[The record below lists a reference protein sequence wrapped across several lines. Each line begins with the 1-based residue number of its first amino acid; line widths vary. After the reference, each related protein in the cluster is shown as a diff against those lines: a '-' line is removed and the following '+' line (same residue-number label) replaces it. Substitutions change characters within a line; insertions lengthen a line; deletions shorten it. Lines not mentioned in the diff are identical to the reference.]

1 MSRDLFS
8 DKNSGY
14 KLKTLQLLNWGV
26 FDKKTVTFCFNAAS
40 TILTGLNGSGKTTT
54 VDAILTLLVP
64 SSLRYYNL
72 SSDSIKKRE
81 RDVENYI
88 LGAYGA
94 NLESSGEGTSK
105 CLRKKDEVL
114 SILSGIFFDESKE
127 SYISL
132 MQVRYFSSGDL
143 KTAYIISSRE
153 LRIEE
158 IKENNIDIRPG
169 NRWKQEIEKLG
180 ALVTDSPTQYTN
192 QIIDKFG
199 LKSQVA
205 LKLFSQTVGMKVLG
219 DVTTFIRQYMLED
232 KSPVKE
238 FNELKQNFRELKSID
253 NKIAKTEIEIRELD
267 KVLAVGDEYIKAKKA
282 LQNSINEKNAEEMW
296 YMTHAKAKG
305 EEEITA
311 NESKIAMLNAKT
323 DENNAAQKAAQ
334 ERLYTLK
341 HNENAIAIESL
352 KREIKEKEER
362 AILVNERL
370 TSYKESIDKI
380 KAIGADIEDAKNE
393 AEFINNQQLIPSFRS
408 NVEHY
413 KAIAEEE
420 KEKLNR
426 YILAERDELNDAEK
440 ELIYLES
447 KNTNIPKCYD
457 AIREAI
463 ANELRI
469 KAKDL
474 YFGGELLMLKAGEEE
489 WERAAENALE
499 PLSLSLIIKPE
510 YKDRVNTFLD
520 ENKLGSN
527 IIRVIAAESTI
538 NSYKAPKSE
547 LLNGKLEI
555 KETEYKDFLGEYLSA
570 HFDYKCVESLDS
582 FNKENK
588 AILKSGLFK
597 DSDNETKDERED
609 LYSSYS
615 HYLGWNNEKKK
626 EELRE
631 KIDALKSE
639 IEDFMR
645 KRDKFKKRIEDAI
658 KAINALD
665 SLSKF
670 KSWSEIDLVGIKREI
685 ESLKEKL
692 NTLLASNLD
701 LKRIEEEIK
710 ELEIKI
716 KTYDELIKKD
726 LKEIVILESSITS
739 IKKVLEALKKDEERP
754 VAPAIVEEFV
764 KRHKS
769 AISYNTFE
777 ELLERHNVLEVSLKE
792 RIAKES
798 DEVNTKKAQTE
809 KAMGSFL
816 APSKNVIEPEN
827 SWIDEVSGIL
837 TDEADYIDDYKKLYK
852 ELTEDNL
859 ISAKEEFNNFLK
871 TSLSNVLGTL
881 SEQLNRWDKEID
893 ENIRVLNRNLRL
905 IPFDK
910 EKQTYIELEK
920 LSSGDKDHSEFN
932 KALTKAIPD
941 KLVLINS
948 TEEEKLKLF
957 KAIDAFLDKYS
968 DDKLRKS
975 VLDLRGKYKFIIKEN
990 NIDGDTVT
998 YYKDTAALSGG
1009 EKAKLTYTILAAA
1022 LAYQYNLDSDE
1033 DGKGPFRFVI
1043 LDEAFSKSDAI
1054 NSEYALKL
1062 FKELDLQLMVITP
1075 RNGINIVEGYV
1086 SSLHLIEKLD
1096 DNTSRVKSMTIEE
1109 YRDAE

>member
-94 NLESSGEGTSK
+94 SLESSGEGTSK

-143 KTAYIISSRE
+143 KTAYIIASRE

-169 NRWKQEIEKLG
+169 NRWKQDVEKLG

-253 NKIAKTEIEIRELD
+253 NKIAKTEIEIRELE

-305 EEEITA
+305 GEEILA
-311 NESKIAMLNAKT
+311 NESKMALLNANI
-323 DENNAAQKAAQ
+323 DENKAAKEEAQ

-352 KREIKEKEER
+352 KREIKEKEEK

-370 TSYKESIDKI
+370 TSYKENIDKI
-380 KAIGADIEDAKNE
+380 KAIGANIENAKSE
-393 AEFINNQQLIPSFRS
+393 DEFINNLELIPALRS
-408 NVEHY
+408 NVERN

-420 KEKLNR
+420 KEKLEEDIR
-426 YILAERDELNDAEK
+426 SERKELSSAERELMH
-440 ELIYLES
+440 LES

-457 AIREAI
+457 EIRETI
-463 ANELRI
+463 AKELRI
-469 KAKDL
+469 NAKEL
-474 YFGGELLMLKAGEEE
+474 YFGGELLMLKDGEDE

-510 YKDRVNTFLD
+510 YRDRVNAFLD
-520 ENKLGSN
+520 ENKLGNN
-527 IIRVIAAESTI
+527 IIRVITAESTI
-538 NSYKAPKSE
+538 NRYKAPKSE

-555 KETEYKDFLGEYLSA
+555 KDTEYKDFLGEYLEA

-597 DSDNETKDERED
+597 DSGNETKDESED
-609 LYSSYS
+609 LYSTYS

-631 KIDALKSE
+631 KIEALKAE

-645 KRDKFKKRIEDAI
+645 KRDKHSKRIDNAY

-665 SLSKF
+665 ALSKF
-670 KSWSEIDLVGIKREI
+670 RSWSEIDLVGLKREI

-701 LKRIEEEIK
+701 LKRLEEEIK
-710 ELEIKI
+710 ELEARIKA
-716 KTYDELIKKD
+716 YDELIEKYR
-726 LKEIVILESSITS
+726 KETYTLESSITS
-739 IKKVLEALKKDEERP
+739 IKRVLEALKKDEETP

-764 KRHKS
+764 KRYKS

-777 ELLERHNVLEVSLKE
+777 ELSERHNALEVALKE
-792 RIAKES
+792 RIAKGSE
-798 DEVNTKKAQTE
+798 EANERKTQTE
-809 KAMGSFL
+809 KAMRSFL
-816 APSKNVIEPEN
+816 EPSKNVIEPEN
-827 SWIDEVSGIL
+827 SWTDEVSGIL
-837 TDEADYIDDYKKLYK
+837 TDVADYIDDYKKLYK

-859 ISAKEEFNNFLK
+859 ISAKEEFNSFLK

-910 EKQTYIELEK
+910 EKKTYIELEK
-920 LSSGDKDHSEFN
+920 LSSNDKDHAAFS
-932 KALTKAIPD
+932 KDLTKAIPD

-948 TEEEKLKLF
+948 SDEEKLKLF
-957 KAIDAFLDKYS
+957 KAIDTFLDKYS

-975 VLDLRGKYKFIIKEN
+975 VLDLRGKYRFIIKEN
-990 NIDGDTVT
+990 NLDGETVT

-1054 NSEYALKL
+1054 NSEYALQL